1 MKIDLHTKWLTDKST
16 VSEVYVDG
24 KMFGF
29 SMEDVVRP
37 AGVKVHG
44 KTAIPA
50 GEYQVKMTMSNRFK
64 KMMPLV
70 YNHPDLTVKDSKG
83 ASWAGIRIHAGNK
96 AEDTEGCLLMGK
108 ARAEDMVTRSREA
121 CDEMYKMIEAAIAKG
136 EKVILTIHR

>member
-37 AGVKVHG
+37 EGVKIHG
-44 KTAIPA
+44 KTAIPG

-64 KMMPLV
+64 KLLPLV
-70 YNHPDLTVKDSKG
+70 YNQPDLTVKDSKG

-108 ARAEDMVTRSREA
+108 ARAENMVTRSREA
-121 CDEMYKMIEAAIAKG
+121 CDEMLKMIEAAIAKG
-136 EKVILTIHR
+136 EKVTLTIHR